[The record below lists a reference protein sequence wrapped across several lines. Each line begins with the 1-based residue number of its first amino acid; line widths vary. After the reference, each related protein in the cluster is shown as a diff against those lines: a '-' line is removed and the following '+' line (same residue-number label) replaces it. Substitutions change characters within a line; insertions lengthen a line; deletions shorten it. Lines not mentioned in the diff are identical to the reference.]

1 VKRGLLAGVAL
12 SALLL
17 CAPDASA
24 VDLPSVAGKPVKLD
38 ITETSILAQRFAAR
52 EGEVSTNQGY
62 FAWLNRLNLVLGW
75 NKFTLGTR
83 IDSSLYELR
92 PGDNTDNPSRR
103 STLLADGSTR
113 FRNAVYPAKL
123 WLGYKTDGIEI
134 TAGDSYVQFGRGLTL
149 SLRKVDELGIDT
161 TLFGGKVTV
170 QKDPFGITLIAGL
183 ANPARVDEP
192 SGRALFTSRPV
203 PALEGRQPVPA
214 QPLFGSDRIVGAEV
228 TAGRGLP
235 LILSTHVVKL
245 TKCAPYRY
253 DTNGNIIDDGL
264 DRPFGTCSESDRVA
278 FLGELP
284 GSTGPVIAARDT
296 TNFGQSIEVPS
307 LWGHGNL
314 YLEGAFQ
321 RREPARERSANTD
334 GNALY
339 ASFVVTGGPIANTV
353 EAKSYRNYWPLAGSV
368 NFTRAADF
376 SNLQYSVSPTAE
388 PVIADSMFGGFNVC
402 VNSARDRF
410 DYRITPTFLAYG
422 AYAYSVSKSEVF
434 GGACDRWG
442 KSTGQPAT
450 ETTNY
455 INDGTLGI
463 EARFDDDKSAL
474 FANVLARHDIL
485 DNGTPFYRELAAQ
498 YSFTKYIKGPYSVE
512 VAGRHR
518 YRVQDAENIRGVTK
532 GEPWWQGE
540 HQTALKIAPKW
551 VLSQGVE
558 YTTLVGLPTY
568 YVNGGVLYRFT
579 SESSIRLY
587 AGQNRGGLRCVS
599 GICRVFPAFSGAR
612 VELTLRF

>member
-1 VKRGLLAGVAL
+1 MLLALIAR
-12 SALLL
+12 
-17 CAPDASA
+17 DASA
-24 VDLPSVAGKPVKLD
+24 VDLPPLAGKPVKLD
-38 ITETSILAQRFAAR
+38 ITETSIVAQRFAAR
-52 EGEVSTNQGY
+52 DGELSTDQGY

-75 NKFTLGTR
+75 NKLTLGAR
-83 IDSSLYELR
+83 LDSSLYALR
-92 PGDNTDNPSRR
+92 PEDSRANSGR
-103 STLLADGSTR
+103 TSALLTDGSTR
-113 FRNAVYPAKL
+113 FRDAIYPAKL
-123 WLGYKTDGIEI
+123 WLGYKTEGIEL

-149 SLRKVDELGIDT
+149 SMRKVDELGIDT
-161 TLFGGKVTV
+161 TLFGAKVTV
-170 QKDPFGITLIAGL
+170 QKDPFGVTLIAGF

-192 SGRALFTSRPV
+192 TGRALFTSKPL
-203 PALEGRQPVPA
+203 PALEGRQAVPA
-214 QPLFGSDRIVGAEV
+214 QASFGSDRIVGAEV

-235 LILSTHVVKL
+235 VILSTHVVKM

-253 DTNGNIIDDGL
+253 DADGNIIDQTF
-264 DRPFGTCSESDRVA
+264 DRPFGTCNERDRVTW
-278 FLGELP
+278 LGELP
-284 GSTGPVIAARDT
+284 ASTGPVIAARDT
-296 TNFGQSIEVPS
+296 TNFGQSIEIPS

-339 ASFVVTGGPIANTV
+339 GSFVVTGGPIANTV
-353 EAKSYRNYWPLAGSV
+353 EVKSYRNYYPLAASV
-368 NFTRAADF
+368 NFTRAAAF
-376 SNLQYSVSPTAE
+376 SNLTYSLSPTAE
-388 PVIADSMFGGFNVC
+388 PVIADSMFGNFNVC

-410 DYRITPTFLAYG
+410 DYRFTPTFLGYG
-422 AYAYSVSKSEVF
+422 AYAYSVTKSEIF
-434 GGACDRWG
+434 GGECDRWG
-442 KSTGQPAT
+442 KSTGQPAKD
-450 ETTNY
+450 TTNY
-455 INDGTLGI
+455 VNDGTLGI

-474 FANVLARHDIL
+474 FANIVARHDII
-485 DNGTPFYRELAAQ
+485 DNGTPYYRELAAQ

-551 VLSQGVE
+551 VISQGVE
-558 YTTLVGLPTY
+558 YTTLIGLPTY
-568 YVNGGVLYRFT
+568 YINGGVLYRFT
-579 SESSIRLY
+579 SESSIRVY

-599 GICRVFPAFSGAR
+599 GICRLFPAFSGAR